1 MRPYLIG
8 IAGPSCSGKSYLS
21 TRLCDE
27 LNSSSNPKTSE
38 SPKAAILRLDSY
50 YRDLAHLEFH
60 QREHSNFDSPEALD
74 SPLLIEHARRLAL
87 GEAIDKPVYDFK
99 THSRTGL
106 SERVE
111 PGEFIIIEGLFA
123 LYWDELRAALSTKV
137 FVDLG
142 EQICLAR
149 RIERDTRER
158 GRTRES
164 ILRQFHH
171 TVQPMAREYIHPT
184 RHFADVVLTGDDDIG
199 NEVKLVL
206 SHISAVR
213 TR

>member
-8 IAGPSCSGKSYLS
+8 IAGPSCAGKSYLS
-21 TRLCDE
+21 SRLCDE
-27 LNSSSNPKTSE
+27 LNSSPKT
-38 SPKAAILRLDSY
+38 PAAAILRLDSY
-50 YRDLAHLEFH
+50 YRDLAHLELE
-60 QREHSNFDSPEALD
+60 QRAHSNFDSPEALD
-74 SPLLIEHARRLAL
+74 SRLLIEHARGLAL
-87 GEAIDKPVYDFK
+87 GESIDKPVYDFK

-106 SERVE
+106 TERVE

-123 LYWDELRAALSTKV
+123 LYWDEIRAVLSTKV

-142 EQICLAR
+142 EQVCLAR

-164 ILRQFHH
+164 ILRQFQD
-171 TVQPMAREYIHPT
+171 TVEPMAREYVHPT
-184 RHFADVVLTGDDDIG
+184 RQFADVVLTGDDDIG
-199 NEVKLVL
+199 SEVQAVL
-206 SHISAVR
+206 SHIAASR